1 MSGVKQGRGI
11 VLRKTKYGESDLII
25 QMILVSGE
33 KISLMAKGAL
43 RSKKR
48 FAGGV
53 LDPTQYVQVQY
64 RDQGSHKLGLLEEAS
79 VLEGFEGLRTDYDR
93 MDLALYILSSIS
105 KISQEG
111 DSLSESLFNLL
122 GHMLRSLQTAE
133 RFDQFRAV
141 FCLKILHQQGVLELE
156 PWMSPALLVKFKNW
170 SQAEP
175 GLKINSLQVH
185 WAENKLSQYLQTAG
199 AHGEK
204 F

>member
-1 MSGVKQGRGI
+1 MSSLKQAKGI
-11 VLRKTKYGESDLII
+11 ILRKTKYGESDLII
-25 QMILVSGE
+25 QMILASGE
-33 KISLMAKGAL
+33 KLSLMARGAL

-53 LDPTQYVQVQY
+53 LDPTQYVLVQF
-64 RDQGSHKLGLLEEAS
+64 RDQGAHKLAILEEAS
-79 VLEGFEGLRTDYDR
+79 VIDGFDGLRTDYDR
-93 MDLALYILSSIS
+93 MDLALFILNSIS

-122 GHMLRSLQTAE
+122 GHMLRSLQTAK

-156 PWMSPALLVKFKNW
+156 PWMSPSLIVKFKDW
-170 SQAEP
+170 SQFEP
-175 GLKINSLQVH
+175 GLAMTNPQVH
-185 WAENKLSQYLQTAG
+185 WAENKLSQYLKTASS
-199 AHGEK
+199 HGSE